1 MPKKPKYRLN
11 VLLVIK
17 ERAKRKTE
25 VELAKAIKR
34 LKEEK
39 EKLEK
44 LELEKKALLKR
55 IAKEQNEM
63 RIKVA
68 SGEAKMKDPQVHL
81 NFIRK
86 LEEDLEEL
94 EQKIEEQKEEV
105 KRAEKHLQ
113 RCRTN
118 YIIAAQEMNMM
129 EKHKELWHKKMNNQL
144 SMEEQKVLNE
154 LGNVIHQ
161 LSKK

>member
-1 MPKKPKYRLN
+1 
-11 VLLVIK
+11 
-17 ERAKRKTE
+17 
-25 VELAKAIKR
+25 
-34 LKEEK
+34 
-39 EKLEK
+39 
-44 LELEKKALLKR
+44 
-55 IAKEQNEM
+55 M

-105 KRAEKHLQ
+105 KRAEKYLQ